1 MTILSP
7 GKQIFTYIG
16 TSTYK
21 YAKTI
26 KKYEP
31 LEVLCLFHLMTIL
44 IGITNQEEQL
54 LFMCSLGSRYRTAEL
69 FPEPNPK
76 LQYIAVLL

>member
-21 YAKTI
+21 YVKTI

-44 IGITNQEEQL
+44 IGITNQEEKL
-54 LFMCSLGSRYRTAEL
+54 LFIYSLGSRYRTAEL